1 VIHDVHVRF
10 IAIHCRCG
18 SICQEDSP
26 MSAELQTKIRR
37 LIDEC
42 WNQGDLDALDELYSA
57 DIVHHKPPY
66 QAIFGRAALKRFTAD
81 TRSSYPDIHLTI
93 DEAAIA
99 ENITT
104 IRWTFHG
111 TLAGQSPTTGVPGIG
126 KHVTFTGCTVSHWMD
141 GKIVEEWE
149 HADYLGLLQQ
159 LGVLP
164 LSKQVGA

>member
-1 VIHDVHVRF
+1 
-10 IAIHCRCG
+10 
-18 SICQEDSP
+18 
-26 MSAELQTKIRR
+26 MSEELKTKISR

-42 WNQGDLDALDELYSA
+42 WNQGNLDALDELYST
-57 DIVHHKPPY
+57 DIVRHKPPY
-66 QAIFGRAALKRFTAD
+66 QAIFGLAALKRFTAD
-81 TRSSYPDIHLTI
+81 TRRSYPDLQLRI

-104 IRWTFHG
+104 LRWTFQG
-111 TLAGQSPTTGVPGIG
+111 TLTGQSPTTGVPGTG
-126 KHVTFTGCTVSHWMD
+126 KHVSFTGCSISHWMD

-164 LSKQVGA
+164 LSRQVGT

>member
-1 VIHDVHVRF
+1 
-10 IAIHCRCG
+10 
-18 SICQEDSP
+18 
-26 MSAELQTKIRR
+26 MSEEHETKIRR

-42 WNQGDLDALDELYSA
+42 WNQGNLDALDALYSA
-57 DIVHHKPPY
+57 DIVRHKPPY
-66 QAIFGRAALKRFTAD
+66 PALFGLAAVKRFTAD
-81 TRSSYPDIHLTI
+81 ARSSYPDIHLTI

-126 KHVTFTGCTVSHWMD
+126 KPVSFTGCTVSHWID

-164 LSKQVGA
+164 LARQVGA